1 VGHVPDSTAAG
12 CHDVAATRRARSGM
26 LLVVCLMIV
35 TVNGCDGNA
44 STPVVRV
51 DGASITAA
59 AVDHR
64 MHLLQEGHTS
74 STARLRR
81 QAIDYLISARWL
93 AGELVREG
101 IELTDA
107 EVDLRLQKARESRFP
122 GGPTEL
128 AAFLR
133 ATGQNSA
140 DLRQQAEVE
149 LASEKL
155 RERVVRAV
163 ARPSAAEV
171 ATYYARHRH
180 RFLIPERRVVEID
193 NRKHKPEMLRVR
205 REVEQRHDLAA
216 EAEKWTLVR
225 PSRTPQPLEAAIYA
239 ARPNSLVGPVRQG
252 VDYFLFE
259 VTRIVPAHY
268 RPLSQVAPMIVR
280 QLSAARARQALRA
293 FIRSWRR
300 RWRAKTDCRGGYVVD
315 DCAEYRG
322 RAAPETGVT
331 FMSDG

>member
-1 VGHVPDSTAAG
+1 MLIAAG
-12 CHDVAATRRARSGM
+12 WIAAAM
-26 LLVVCLMIV
+26 LAALP
-35 TVNGCDGNA
+35 GCGGV
-44 STPVVRV
+44 SRPVVRV
-51 DGASITAA
+51 GGAPISAA
-59 AVDHR
+59 AVKHR
-64 MHLLQEGHTS
+64 MRLLRQGQSS
-74 STARLRR
+74 STARLRQ

-93 AGELVREG
+93 TGELAREG
-101 IELTDA
+101 IELTGA
-107 EVDLRLQKARESRFP
+107 EVDLRLRKARDSQFP
-122 GGPTEL
+122 GGPVEL
-128 AAFLR
+128 DAFLK
-133 ATGQNSA
+133 ATGQTSA
-140 DLRQQAEVE
+140 DLRQQAEIE

-155 RERVVRAV
+155 RERVVHTV
-163 ARPSAAEV
+163 ARPSDTEV
-171 ATYYARHRH
+171 AGYYAKHRH
-180 RFLIPERRVVEID
+180 RFLLAERRVVEIN
-193 NRKHKPEMLRVR
+193 NRKHESEMLRVR
-205 REVEQRHDLAA
+205 REAEQRHDLAA

-225 PSRTPQPLEAAIYA
+225 PPRSPQPLEAAIYA

-252 VDYFLFE
+252 VDCFLFE

-300 RWRAKTDCRGGYVVD
+300 RWRARTDCRGGYVVD